1 MSRPRC
7 PRCQRP
13 LTLCLCPLIPALESR
28 TRVLVLQH
36 SSEASHA
43 LNTARLAVLGLRNA
57 QLRIGERF
65 ADESSSDEL
74 TCVLFPGEEAVPI
87 STFADADRPVRL
99 IVPDGTWR
107 KARKILHV
115 NPWLAGLPRV
125 SLPDGLSSR
134 YRLRKAPMPGALS
147 TIEAIVAALDILEG
161 ANRFDELL
169 RPFDAL
175 IDGQIDAM
183 GQDVYCRNHADAD
196 PAH

>member
-1 MSRPRC
+1 V
-7 PRCQRP
+7 
-13 LTLCLCPLIPALESR
+13 LIPALDSR

-57 QLRIGERF
+57 QLLVGEDF
-65 ADESSSDEL
+65 IDESSGAVPSYL
-74 TCVLFPGEEAVPI
+74 LFPGEDAVPL
-87 STFADADRPVRL
+87 SALAGADQPIRL

-115 NPWLAGLPRV
+115 NPWLAALPRV
-125 SLPDGLSSR
+125 ALPEGLTSR

-147 TIEAIVAALDILEG
+147 TIEAIVTALNILESPAG
-161 ANRFDELL
+161 FDELL

-175 IDGQIDAM
+175 IEGQIDAM
-183 GQDVYCRNHADAD
+183 GALTYQRNHAGGA
-196 PAH
+196 